1 MTNSQ
6 NFGIAVAQLNLVVGD
21 LAGNLDKIATAAGK
35 ARDELNC
42 RMIVFPELTV
52 TGYPP
57 EDLLSRKDFIRDSE
71 LAMSELLTKTPDIAL
86 VVGHPARKNG
96 KLFNAASVIDRGKVI
111 GTYYKHHLPNYGVFD
126 EKRFFS
132 PGLKPLVVSLDDV
145 KYGITICEDIWDDG
159 PIEWAVEAGADLIL
173 NLNGSPY
180 DMGKL
185 RYRERVVVG
194 ERARKNGVA
203 IIYANLVG
211 GQDEL
216 VFDGGSFAT
225 DANGET
231 VVRGPSFDESIFK
244 VECRKNGCV
253 EIISGPLLE
262 IPDTVAGVY
271 SAIRLGVRDYV
282 NKNRFDGAVVAV
294 SGGIDSALTLA
305 IVADALGSERV
316 EAVLMPSRHT
326 QQMSIDDAK
335 EQAEALGV
343 RWTIV
348 SIEPIYEAILSQ
360 LESEFA
366 NYDTDVTEENI
377 QARCRGL
384 IMMAI
389 SNKKGKIVIT
399 TGNKSEIA
407 VGFATLYGDM
417 VGGYAALKDV
427 PKQLVYELAE
437 YRNRVLGEV
446 IPQRVFSR
454 PPSAELADD
463 QRDDD
468 RLPPYEVLDPILKGY
483 VEDEKS
489 ADSLVAEGFERET
502 VERVIA
508 MVRTNEYKRRQAA
521 PGVRISTKAFG
532 RDRRYPIT
540 NKY

>member
-1 MTNSQ
+1 MRISQ

-21 LAGNLDKIATAAGK
+21 IAGNLDKIVAAAEK
-35 ARDELNC
+35 ARDDLDC
-42 RMIVFPELTV
+42 RIVVFPELTV

-71 LAMSELLTKTPDIAL
+71 FAVAELVTKTPDIAL
-86 VVGHPARKNG
+86 VVGHPARQNG
-96 KLFNAASVIDRGKVI
+96 KLFNAASVIDRNEVI

-132 PGLKPLVVSLDDV
+132 PGLEPLVVNLDGV
-145 KYGITICEDIWDDG
+145 NYGITICEDIWDDG
-159 PIEWAVEAGADLIL
+159 PIEWAVDAGADLIL

-180 DMGKL
+180 DMGKSH
-185 RYRERVVVG
+185 YRERVVVG
-194 ERARKNGVA
+194 ERARKNSVA

-225 DANGET
+225 NHRGET
-231 VVRGPSFDESIFK
+231 VARGPSFEESVFK
-244 VECRKNGCV
+244 VACRNNSRV
-253 EIISGPLLE
+253 EIVSGPMNE
-262 IPDTVAGVY
+262 IPDTIAGVY

-282 NKNRFDGAVVAV
+282 TKNRFYGAVVAV

-305 IVADALGSERV
+305 IVADALGSEKI

-326 QQMSIDDAK
+326 QQMSIDDARA
-335 EQAEALGV
+335 QAEALGV

-360 LESEFA
+360 LASEFKDYA
-366 NYDTDVTEENI
+366 KDVTEENI

-384 IMMAI
+384 ILMAI
-389 SNKKGKIVIT
+389 SNKKGSIVIT

-417 VGGYAALKDV
+417 VGGFAALKDV
-427 PKQLVYELAE
+427 PKQLVYKLAE
-437 YRNRVLGEV
+437 YRNRAFGEV
-446 IPQRVFSR
+446 IPQRVFTR

-483 VEDEKS
+483 VEEEKS
-489 ADSLVAEGFERET
+489 VDDLVAEGFERET
-502 VERVIA
+502 VKSVIA
-508 MVRTNEYKRRQAA
+508 MVRRNEYKRRQAA